1 LGKNAQ
7 KTGREKGSVMFAF
20 RNLLWLFLL
29 TPIAVPRA
37 VPAVELPIVGEAAG
51 EGSIQVILTDGTILP
66 ARCVQPAPFNM
77 VAVTAPGDS
86 LPRYLS
92 PVRIRAVLD
101 SHGVDRTQRV
111 VGDRRT
117 LGVPFPRAVIEKP
130 QRPPKVGPRA
140 VTKRFLVTET
150 SYLGRIDTRDLRSDD
165 RGGEFA
171 FDCGVMENVYDR
183 TSVGYSAFVGVGSS
197 EAHLGVRLRL
207 RRWLTRTASVEL
219 APGMTLLEHRTDSG
233 ERRLPALCL
242 QASVS
247 PSRYLTFSV
256 EGFTE
261 QRNRYGYPGF
271 GIRDTGILA
280 GVRLCGWP
288 GAAVGALPVL
298 AAYFESSIEANP
310 SHGIP

>member
-1 LGKNAQ
+1 
-7 KTGREKGSVMFAF
+7 MFAS
-20 RNLLWLFLL
+20 RYLLRLL
-29 TPIAVPRA
+29 LLACLVVPRTA
-37 VPAVELPIVGEAAG
+37 PAAEASTA
-51 EGSIQVILTDGTILP
+51 EDPVAASIAENPAAERPIQVILTDGTILP

-86 LPRYLS
+86 LPRYVS

-101 SHGVDRTQRV
+101 AQGIDRTERV
-111 VGDRRT
+111 VESRRT

-140 VTKRFLVTET
+140 VTKRFLITET
-150 SYLGRIDTRDLRSDD
+150 SCLARIDTRGVRSDD

-171 FDCGVMENVYDR
+171 FDLGVMENIYDR
-183 TSVGYSAFVGVGSS
+183 TSVGYSAFVGVGAN
-197 EAHLGVRLRL
+197 AHAGVRLRV
-207 RRWLTRTASVEL
+207 RRWLNRTASVEL
-219 APGMTLLEHRTDSG
+219 APGMVLLEHQTDSS
-233 ERRLPALCL
+233 ERRLPALSL

-247 PSRYLTFSV
+247 PSRYLTLTV

-261 QRNRYGYPGF
+261 KQSRYGYRGF

-280 GVRLCGWP
+280 GLRLCGWP

-298 AAYFESSIEANP
+298 AAFFVNSIQANP
-310 SHGIP
+310 APGIP

>member
-1 LGKNAQ
+1 M
-7 KTGREKGSVMFAF
+7 VAF
-20 RNLLWLFLL
+20 RNLLWLFLITL
-29 TPIAVPRA
+29 LAVPRA
-37 VPAVELPIVGEAAG
+37 VPGVERPIVGEADG

-86 LPRYLS
+86 LPRYVP

-101 SHGVDRTQRV
+101 SQGIDRTERV
-111 VGDRRT
+111 IESRRT

-140 VTKRFLVTET
+140 VAKRFLVTET
-150 SYLGRIDTRDLRSDD
+150 SYLGRIDTRDVRADD

-171 FDCGVMENVYDR
+171 FDFGVMENVYDR
-183 TSVGYSAFVGVGSS
+183 TSVGYSAFVGVGDSN
-197 EAHLGVRLRL
+197 AHAGVRLRL
-207 RRWLTRTASVEL
+207 RRWLTRTASIEL

-247 PSRYLTFSV
+247 PSRYLTLTV

-261 QRNRYGYPGF
+261 QRNRYGHGGF

-298 AAYFESSIEANP
+298 AAFFEGSIEANP
-310 SHGIP
+310 SPGIP